1 MRNTASGF
9 SLLLACCAGL
19 AANGCPAPTNP
30 TEGFGTFEGLYLQG
44 FEVSAF
50 TVCGAGAPS
59 SSTGYWLA
67 GNAEF
72 NDRYNAL
79 ATTRGSNA
87 FGPTVYAKFSGTL
100 SDRGRFGHLGAYS
113 REITVKQL
121 VTMEVRDK
129 CP

>member
-1 MRNTASGF
+1 MNSRSRFRLFVVASF
-9 SLLLACCAGL
+9 ALASI
-19 AANGCPAPTNP
+19 GCPAPTNP

-121 VTMEVRDK
+121 VTMEVRDT